1 MMTTPAR
8 PDARPG
14 DREPN
19 PDRGAYLRP
28 RDLGAALDCLAR
40 GPRLI
45 LAGGTDVYPGTGR
58 QAPAGPILDL
68 TAVDGLAGIGP
79 VAGGLR
85 VGALTR
91 WADIAA
97 ADLPPALAAL
107 RQAAAE
113 VGGRQIQN
121 AGTLGG
127 NLCNASPAA
136 DGVPPLLTVDAEI
149 DLASARGVR
158 RVPLADFLTGPRQTL
173 RRDDEVMTGV
183 FIPEAALS
191 GRSRFVKLG
200 ARRYLVISIAMVA
213 VRLVV
218 EGGRI
223 ATAALAVGACSATA
237 RRLPAVEAALLGAAP
252 DRAAGLIDDAA
263 VAAVLSPL
271 DDIRASAGYRAA
283 AAAELLRRA
292 VAALAS
298 EAEPVR

>member
-1 MMTTPAR
+1 MTAH
-8 PDARPG
+8 ARPG
-14 DREPN
+14 DTAPEPSAT
-19 PDRGAYLRP
+19 GYFRP

-45 LAGGTDVYPGTGR
+45 LAGGTDVYPATGR

-68 TAVDGLAGIGP
+68 GAIDGLAGIGP

-85 VGALTR
+85 VGAMTR

-97 ADLPPALAAL
+97 ADLPAALAAL

-136 DGVPPLLTVDAEI
+136 DGVPPLLTVDAEV
-149 DLASARGVR
+149 DLASARGLR

-252 DRAAGLIDDAA
+252 DRVAGLIDDAR
-263 VAAVLSPL
+263 VAAALAPL

-292 VAALAS
+292 VATLATDGG
-298 EAEPVR
+298 AAR